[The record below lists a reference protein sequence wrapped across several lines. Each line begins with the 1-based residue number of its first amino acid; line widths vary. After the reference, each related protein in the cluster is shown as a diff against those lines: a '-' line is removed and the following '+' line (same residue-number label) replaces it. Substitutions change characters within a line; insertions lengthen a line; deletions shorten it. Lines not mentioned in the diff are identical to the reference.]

1 MAQPQHTFVDTPE
14 AVASL
19 LSLVPKETTSIP
31 SIYIDLE
38 GANLGR
44 HGSISLL
51 QLFISIIP
59 HIYILDIHTLG
70 QSAFTTPSLINPL
83 TTLKT
88 VLEDSSIPIVCYDIR
103 SDSDALYHLYSVY
116 ISNVVDLQLYEVATR
131 TGPQARKWEQTKQRG
146 AQLFTPEKG
155 GSFEVFNDRP
165 LPKEILDYCVQ
176 NVQQLP
182 WLWQYFSRKLEKM
195 DERWKALIETET
207 QARIALCREDYVTE
221 GSFAYDR
228 PGKAAWESQ
237 PQGVNPGHGIVWF
250 VQGLGNPKSTQH
262 RQWQRDSVLTNYPGS
277 QTASTA
283 LLLKSQSSTP
293 MDCVVA
299 WLSQTDGSDP
309 AQDDI
314 PAQDER

>member
-88 VLEDSSIPIVCYDIR
+88 VLEDPSIPIVCYDIR

-131 TGPQARKWEQTKQRG
+131 TGPRTLLNSLSQTIKTHSNFSLLEARKWEQTKQRG

-155 GSFEVFNDRP
+155 GSFEIFNDRP

-182 WLWQYFSRKLEKM
+182 WLWQYFRRKLEKM

-207 QARIALCREDYVTE
+207 QARIALCREDYVAE
-221 GSFAYDR
+221 GRQRALAPLSFR
-228 PGKAAWESQ
+228 NFPSHVTK
-237 PQGVNPGHGIVWF
+237 NP
-250 VQGLGNPKSTQH
+250 
-262 RQWQRDSVLTNYPGS
+262 
-277 QTASTA
+277 
-283 LLLKSQSSTP
+283 
-293 MDCVVA
+293 
-299 WLSQTDGSDP
+299 
-309 AQDDI
+309 
-314 PAQDER
+314 

>member
-88 VLEDSSIPIVCYDIR
+88 VLEDPSIPIVCYDIR
-103 SDSDALYHLYSVY
+103 SDSDALYHLYSVS
-116 ISNVVDLQLYEVATR
+116 IANVVDLQLYE
-131 TGPQARKWEQTKQRG
+131 EQTKQRG

-155 GSFEVFNDRP
+155 GSIEVFNDRS

-207 QARIALCREDYVTE
+207 QARIALCREDYVAE
-221 GSFAYDR
+221 GRQRALAPLSFR
-228 PGKAAWESQ
+228 NFPSHVTK
-237 PQGVNPGHGIVWF
+237 NP
-250 VQGLGNPKSTQH
+250 
-262 RQWQRDSVLTNYPGS
+262 
-277 QTASTA
+277 
-283 LLLKSQSSTP
+283 
-293 MDCVVA
+293 
-299 WLSQTDGSDP
+299 
-309 AQDDI
+309 
-314 PAQDER
+314 